1 MPAVVSAL
9 RCPLPAP
16 LAPRPGA
23 ARPATV
29 LSGSWPALTSAN
41 PGRRS
46 EGRRERQGICP
57 TSLPV
62 LCADCAPLGAS
73 PGSQSLHTVLSP
85 VSVCVSFSSLTPQAW
100 EVVTKSPNVPA
111 LGLGTFPVVPLE
123 PSRTFVHNLFMELFS
138 NPHLACALCPLL
150 GSR

>member
-1 MPAVVSAL
+1 M
-9 RCPLPAP
+9 
-16 LAPRPGA
+16 
-23 ARPATV
+23 
-29 LSGSWPALTSAN
+29 LSGFWPALTSADL
-41 PGRRS
+41 
-46 EGRRERQGICP
+46 EGGLRAGERDGVFVPPPSLSSVP
-57 TSLPV
+57 TV
-62 LCADCAPLGAS
+62 PLGRIS
-73 PGSQSLHTVLSP
+73 RQPVSSHSS